1 MDIFYEKKKDDY
13 YLTMAGIFVD
23 GINKSSIRA
32 SSFYLKSSSVI
43 HSFISEINDFCSER
57 YQICK
62 SERTTTNEKHK
73 ALAELREED
82 IILNNE
88 LISLQLNN
96 FSKYLYLEVSKLNGV
111 VTYVIKGL
119 AFVGGVGQVAMGLP
133 LIFAPGINGMGGA
146 VFGVALVAHGAN
158 NIYES
163 IRFFTGT
170 ENSVGYVRDFYR
182 GTSKVF
188 GGDDLLGD
196 KIYASV
202 DIALSLRGLLGKF
215 SEPSKKSLIATS
227 KVGPF
232 TFKNYDSAHTGKI
245 FKAVNNDF
253 ITGLQKASK
262 LAISIEVINDVI
274 S

>member
-73 ALAELREED
+73 ALSELREED

-163 IRFFTGT
+163 IRFLP
-170 ENSVGYVRDFYR
+170 V
-182 GTSKVF
+182 
-188 GGDDLLGD
+188 L
-196 KIYASV
+196 KIQLV
-202 DIALSLRGLLGKF
+202 
-215 SEPSKKSLIATS
+215 T
-227 KVGPF
+227 
-232 TFKNYDSAHTGKI
+232 
-245 FKAVNNDF
+245 
-253 ITGLQKASK
+253 
-262 LAISIEVINDVI
+262 
-274 S
+274 